1 MGLDFVLV
9 AFQARPWLTTPGRD
23 RRRPAGLLGRE
34 SHSPPTSRARRILLL
49 TGITEQPLAVRL
61 AALLSNHG
69 HVPQSKHGDCLRDLR
84 EVVRERTKGAHDGR
98 WSKADLL
105 AELIRHGGSLA
116 RWRRTATFTSGR
128 DPSTRSSNSSK
139 KTMPSSS
146 PSLRIRNLRAAHP
159 PRLFA
164 ALAAGL
170 IVYGSLI
177 PIGILRGGWSKRA
190 NG

>member
-1 MGLDFVLV
+1 MGLDLFLL
-9 AFQARPWLTTPGRD
+9 RSRRDHGSPPPGATVEDQR
-23 RRRPAGLLGRE
+23 GLLGRE

-49 TGITEQPLAVRL
+49 KGITEQPLAVRL

-84 EVVRERTKGAHDGR
+84 EVVRERIKGAHDGR

-128 DPSTRSSNSSK
+128 DLSTR
-139 KTMPSSS
+139 
-146 PSLRIRNLRAAHP
+146 
-159 PRLFA
+159 
-164 ALAAGL
+164 
-170 IVYGSLI
+170 
-177 PIGILRGGWSKRA
+177 
-190 NG
+190 